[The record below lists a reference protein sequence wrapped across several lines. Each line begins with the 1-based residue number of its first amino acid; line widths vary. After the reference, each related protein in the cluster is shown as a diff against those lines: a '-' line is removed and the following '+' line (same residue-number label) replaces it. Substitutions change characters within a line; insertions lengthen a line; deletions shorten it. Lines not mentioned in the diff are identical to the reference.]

1 MGKDQNN
8 QLVLGNL
15 TGLLA
20 DFTSSLLRG
29 IRLYFILLGIAIL
42 LALGYYAW
50 QQPAYEAKVSFILE
64 EKSSGL
70 ASGLSG
76 IASTFGIDVAGLSGG
91 GSLFS
96 GDNVLD
102 ILQSRRIVN
111 EVLLTPVDS
120 VSKPNST
127 TLADLYL
134 SFTNLGLSSRYDTL
148 SFAKLPTAQP
158 HPSVYDSVLGLIYDR
173 LIKKQVIA
181 ERQNKK
187 GSIIA
192 FTVTTP
198 SQEFSKLFAERVVA
212 QTKQLYMNV
221 KTGFMASNVAK
232 LEAKADSILRLANT
246 KSFQSAGLQILDAN
260 QAYRQAE
267 VPAELSQRDRL
278 LNNTLYAEVVKNLEA
293 ARLTLASQ
301 TPVMQLLDE
310 PVYPLQDKRKSLFQL
325 VLIGLGA
332 ATVLYILLTFVQ
344 IPPSK
349 VNQ

>member
-1 MGKDQNN
+1 MPQDQHK
-8 QLVLGNL
+8 QIILGNL

-20 DFTSSLLRG
+20 DFANNLLKG
-29 IRLYFILLGIAIL
+29 IRLYFLL
-42 LALGYYAW
+42 LAVFIVAATGYYFW
-50 QQPAYEAKVSFILE
+50 QKPAYEAKVSFILE
-64 EKSSGL
+64 EKSGGL
-70 ASGLSG
+70 SSGLSG
-76 IASTFGIDVAGLSGG
+76 IASTFGIDIAGLSGG

-102 ILQSRRIVN
+102 ILQSRRIIN
-111 EVLLTPVDS
+111 EVLLSRVDS
-120 VSKPNST
+120 VNKINGA

-134 SFTNLGLSSRYDTL
+134 SFANLGLPSQYDTL
-148 SFAKLPTAQP
+148 GFAKLHPGQP
-158 HPSVYDSVLGLIYDR
+158 HPAIHDSVLGLIYDR
-173 LIKKQVIA
+173 LVKKEISA

-221 KTGFMASNVAK
+221 KTGFMAANVAK

-260 QAYRQAE
+260 EAYRQAT

-301 TPVMQLLDE
+301 TPVLQLLDE
-310 PVYPLQDKRKSLFQL
+310 PLYPLRDKRKSLFKL
-325 VLIGLGA
+325 LLLSVGA

-344 IPPSK
+344 IPPAK
-349 VNQ
+349 ANP

>member
-1 MGKDQNN
+1 MAQDNN
-8 QLVLGNL
+8 KQLVLGSL
-15 TGLLA
+15 AGL
-20 DFTSSLLRG
+20 FVGFINSLFKG
-29 IRLYFILLGIAIL
+29 IRLYIILLISFSM
-42 LALGYYAW
+42 LAVGYYLW
-50 QQPAYEAKVSFILE
+50 QKPAYEAKVNFILE

-76 IASTFGIDVAGLSGG
+76 IASTFGIDIAGLSGG

-102 ILQSRRIVN
+102 ILQSRRIIN
-111 EVLLTPVDS
+111 EVLLSRVDS
-120 VSKPNST
+120 VNKINGP
-127 TLADLYL
+127 TLADLYF
-134 SFTNLGLSSRYDTL
+134 SFSNLGLSSRYDTL
-148 SFAKLPTAQP
+148 GFAKLHPGQP
-158 HPSVYDSVLGLIYDR
+158 HSAIHDSVLGLIYDR
-173 LIKKQVIA
+173 LVQKQITA

-198 SQEFSKLFAERVVA
+198 NQEFSKLFAERVVA

-260 QAYRQAE
+260 EAYRQAT

-310 PVYPLQDKRKSLFQL
+310 PVYPLQDKRKGILKL
-325 VLIGLGA
+325 LLMAIGA
-332 ATVLYILLTFVQ
+332 ATVLYIVLTFVQ

-349 VNQ
+349 ANP

>member
-1 MGKDQNN
+1 MPQDQHK
-8 QLVLGNL
+8 QIILGNL
-15 TGLLA
+15 VGLLA
-20 DFTSSLLRG
+20 DFANSLLKG
-29 IRLYFILLGIAIL
+29 VRLYFILLGAFVL
-42 LALGYYAW
+42 VATGYYFW
-50 QQPAYEAKVSFILE
+50 QKPAYEAKVSFILE

-76 IASTFGIDVAGLSGG
+76 IASTFGIDIAGLSGG

-102 ILQSRRIVN
+102 ILQSRRIIN
-111 EVLLTPVDS
+111 EVLLSRVDS
-120 VSKPNST
+120 VNKINGA
-127 TLADLYL
+127 TLADLYF

-148 SFAKLPTAQP
+148 GFAKLHPVQP
-158 HPSVYDSVLGLIYDR
+158 HPAIHDSVLGLIYDR
-173 LIKKQVIA
+173 LVKKEISA

-198 SQEFSKLFAERVVA
+198 NQEFSKLFAERVVA

-221 KTGFMASNVAK
+221 KTGFMAANVAK

-260 QAYRQAE
+260 EAYRQAT

-301 TPVMQLLDE
+301 TPVIQLLDE
-310 PVYPLQDKRKSLFQL
+310 PLYPLQDKRMGLFKL
-325 VLIGLGA
+325 LLLSMGA
-332 ATVLYILLTFVQ
+332 ATVLYIVLTFVQ
-344 IPPSK
+344 IPPAK
-349 VNQ
+349 ANP

>member
-1 MGKDQNN
+1 MPQDQHK
-8 QLVLGNL
+8 QIILGNL
-15 TGLLA
+15 AGLLA
-20 DFTSSLLRG
+20 DFANSLLKG
-29 IRLYFILLGIAIL
+29 VRLYFILLGAFVL
-42 LALGYYAW
+42 VATGYYFW
-50 QQPAYEAKVSFILE
+50 QKPAYEAKVSFILE

-76 IASTFGIDVAGLSGG
+76 IASTFGIDIAGLSGG

-102 ILQSRRIVN
+102 ILQSRRIIN
-111 EVLLTPVDS
+111 EVLLSRVDS
-120 VSKPNST
+120 VNKINGA
-127 TLADLYL
+127 TLADLYF

-148 SFAKLPTAQP
+148 GFAKLHPDQP
-158 HPSVYDSVLGLIYDR
+158 HPAIHDSVLGLIYDR
-173 LIKKQVIA
+173 LVKKEISA

-198 SQEFSKLFAERVVA
+198 NQEFSKLFAERVVA

-221 KTGFMASNVAK
+221 KTGFMAANVAK

-260 QAYRQAE
+260 EAYRQAT

-301 TPVMQLLDE
+301 TPVIQLLDE
-310 PVYPLQDKRKSLFQL
+310 PLYPLQDKRMGLFKL
-325 VLIGLGA
+325 LLLSMGA
-332 ATVLYILLTFVQ
+332 ATVLYIVLTFVQ
-344 IPPSK
+344 IPPAK
-349 VNQ
+349 ANP